1 MNYELS
7 LSHKAS
13 EARIVSS
20 SLLSY
25 VFLDAFEAF
34 FLLEDL
40 LRCGRLRLVVVV
52 VAAFAFL
59 VFFAGVVDVLARFV
73 GGFELLDRVLKQ
85 ALPCTAV
92 RVNTLHEEHS

>member
-1 MNYELS
+1 MNHELS
-7 LSHKAS
+7 LSHEAS

-34 FLLEDL
+34 FLLEEL
-40 LRCGRLRLVVVV
+40 VRCGRLRLVLV
-52 VAAFAFL
+52 VAVAVAFAFL

-73 GGFELLDRVLKQ
+73 GGFELLIGVLEIGITMK
-85 ALPCTAV
+85 AV
-92 RVNTLHEEHS
+92 RGA